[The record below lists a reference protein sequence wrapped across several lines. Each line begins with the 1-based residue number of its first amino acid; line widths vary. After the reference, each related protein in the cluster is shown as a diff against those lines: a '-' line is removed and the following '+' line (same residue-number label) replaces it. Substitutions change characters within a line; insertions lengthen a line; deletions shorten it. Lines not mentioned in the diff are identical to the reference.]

1 MTATETKTTSKPA
14 PWMDLPADSERD
26 AHLRSL
32 SREQALSLSSEERM
46 RWFFLV
52 HVAHPEL
59 ARVAKDLSELLNP
72 NNDVKLI
79 SIIGPTGI
87 GKSTLATSILTQLVD
102 EFAETRQ
109 PHEVPFVY
117 VNAPANGEHS
127 MSWKTLYR
135 RIMIAAGT
143 PHLSLHRP
151 VEVLDGEL
159 RAVRSGRTSLA
170 HLREELE
177 AVIKHRNV
185 RVLIIDEAMHLL
197 RFNENAAIMDT
208 LKSLADI
215 HQTKLV
221 LIGTYQIA
229 PLMIEYGQLARRS
242 AVLHYR
248 RYAPPPIGMPTTNKP
263 SPDKPTDMEKA
274 FKHAVNRLQQHW
286 PCIEVPNLAA
296 VWPELMRASLGSVGL
311 LKSQLLQLAWLQ
323 IQHNGEFR
331 ATDLLRAVKPPKQL
345 AKIEKETAEGEAEL
359 AGACY
364 GEADFGGD
372 EEVKRF
378 FERLTG
384 KAHA

>member
-1 MTATETKTTSKPA
+1 
-14 PWMDLPADSERD
+14 
-26 AHLRSL
+26 
-32 SREQALSLSSEERM
+32 
-46 RWFFLV
+46 
-52 HVAHPEL
+52 
-59 ARVAKDLSELLNP
+59 
-72 NNDVKLI
+72 
-79 SIIGPTGI
+79 
-87 GKSTLATSILTQLVD
+87 
-102 EFAETRQ
+102 
-109 PHEVPFVY
+109 
-117 VNAPANGEHS
+117 
-127 MSWKTLYR
+127 
-135 RIMIAAGT
+135 
-143 PHLSLHRP
+143 

-159 RAVRSGRTSLA
+159 HAVRSGNTSLA

-177 AVIKHRNV
+177 AVIKHRNI

-248 RYAPPPIGMPTTNKP
+248 RYTRPAPGKWATNN
-263 SPDKPTDMEKA
+263 SNPDKPKPDNPTEMEQA
-274 FKHAVNRLQQHW
+274 FKHAVNRLQHHW
-286 PCIEVPNLAA
+286 PCIEVPNLEA

-323 IQHNGEFR
+323 MQRKGEAFT
-331 ATDLLRAVKPPKQL
+331 AKDTLRAVKPPKQL
-345 AKIEKETAEGEAEL
+345 AKIEKETAEGESEL

-364 GEADFGGD
+364 GEADFGGA
-372 EEVKRF
+372 EELKRF